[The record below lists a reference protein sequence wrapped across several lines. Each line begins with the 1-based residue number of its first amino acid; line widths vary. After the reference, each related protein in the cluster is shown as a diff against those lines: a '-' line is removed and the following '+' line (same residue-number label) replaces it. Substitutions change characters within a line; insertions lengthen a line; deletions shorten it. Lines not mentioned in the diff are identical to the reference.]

1 MKKYFIFLF
10 VFPFLVNCN
19 KNEVNNS
26 NQFIPNV
33 SFGITINTTLPSYQ
47 NLQFASNAV
56 KINQPNVG
64 VRGIIVF
71 NTGSSYVAYDGACP
85 NQALTSCSDLTVS
98 GINATCPCDNAIYN
112 LFTGLSS
119 GKQYPLKAYRVEV
132 NGTNITV
139 SN

>member
-1 MKKYFIFLF
+1 MGKLRQGNQGLSSGRIYCLA
-10 VFPFLVNCN
+10 L
-19 KNEVNNS
+19 NEVHGEVPSFSLLKDNS
-26 NQFIPNV
+26 
-33 SFGITINTTLPSYQ
+33 L
-47 NLQFASNAV
+47 
-56 KINQPNVG
+56 
-64 VRGIIVF
+64 VF

-85 NQALTSCSDLTVS
+85 NQTLTSCSDLTVS